1 MEDQV
6 KLLGIILI
14 LSGSANILLSILL
27 YMNNRE
33 WLERYLA
40 QADRHRRMI
49 EDMRSGRPEPPK
61 PQEITR

>member
-6 KLLGIILI
+6 KLLGIILM

-33 WLERYLA
+33 WIERYVA
-40 QADRHRRMI
+40 QADRFRR
-49 EDMRSGRPEPPK
+49 EKNKPEAQE
-61 PQEITR
+61 PQEIIR